1 MGWFNY
7 GNKGFGKDILFSGD
21 ITSFNGAEYF
31 DIDLDALA
39 ARGCKYVIQ
48 TFHGYRDTLNVGEIY
63 VGYQNK
69 ENFNTKAWDPKN
81 IEMQFRVQGDSRG
94 CIAFAI
100 DLQTREVVILNQ
112 IVDDDSKVVNLKGF
126 KTIEKYL
133 NEAFLAVT
141 IGMIA
146 ECRGSIIDKPID
158 ADIVF
163 DDTFMKPEPTSDE
176 DFQTEYKIIRSYE
189 LEKLVEF
196 INN

>member
-1 MGWFNY
+1 MS
-7 GNKGFGKDILFSGD
+7 K
-21 ITSFNGAEYF
+21 
-31 DIDLDALA
+31 LD
-39 ARGCKYVIQ
+39 R
-48 TFHGYRDTLNVGEIY
+48 GEIY
-63 VGYQNK
+63 AGYQNK
-69 ENFNTKAWDPKN
+69 ENLQTKAWDPKN

-100 DLQTREVVILNQ
+100 DIQTREVVILNQ
-112 IVDDDSKVVNLKGF
+112 IIDDDSRVVNPNGF

-133 NEAFLAVT
+133 NDAFLDVT

-146 ECRGSIIDKPID
+146 ECRGNIVDNPID

-163 DDTFMKPEPTSDE
+163 DDTFVKPEPTSAE
-176 DFQTEYKIIRSYE
+176 DFQNEYQIIRSYE